1 MTGVDS
7 EQSIRSRLVR
17 EGVAASRRRQG
28 ARGTDSPVD
37 LPGGTG
43 GCVRALIIGCGN
55 LLRGDDAAGPEVVRR
70 LTARG
75 LPDGVGCVDAATAGI
90 DVALA
95 MRSVPHVIVVDA
107 CRSGSP
113 PGTLIELS
121 GAEVEQLPPPSG
133 ISVHALRWDH
143 ALAFARWRLADEY
156 PARVTVLLIE
166 GERFEYGEPLSSA
179 VEEGIERVCG
189 RILEDLLVV
198 AAAATAHPTAT
209 PLSEDGEAWPAPGW
223 HAGPPVMAVMAVTDG
238 QPIPFMAGDAPGI
251 IVRGK
256 GGLRAFRSRCAHA
269 GLSLDS
275 ASIDCGSGVLV
286 CRWHAYRFDIDTGG
300 GLTAPHRC
308 LEVWPLR
315 VVDGLIWVCPPVT
328 AGTGQDTEASAP
340 PGRPHPPQRG

>member
-1 MTGVDS
+1 MAW
-7 EQSIRSRLVR
+7 RHR
-17 EGVAASRRRQG
+17 EGARVA
-28 ARGTDSPVD
+28 DSPAG

-43 GCVRALIIGCGN
+43 GRVRALIIGCGN

-70 LTARG
+70 LTARR

-143 ALAFARWRLADEY
+143 ALAFARWRLAAEY

-179 VEEGIERVCG
+179 VEEAVERVCT
-189 RILEDLLVV
+189 RILRDMLD
-198 AAAATAHPTAT
+198 A
-209 PLSEDGEAWPAPGW
+209 DGEGWPLPGW
-223 HAGPPVMAVMAVTDG
+223 HAGPPVKAVMEVMAVIDG
-238 QPIPFMAGDAPGI
+238 KPNPFMAGDAPGI
-251 IVRGK
+251 VVRTK
-256 GGLRAFRSRCAHA
+256 TGLRAFRSRCAHA
-269 GLSLDS
+269 GLSLDT

-308 LEVWPLR
+308 LEGWPLR

-328 AGTGQDTEASAP
+328 EGSAEEADASER
-340 PGRPHPPQRG
+340 PGPRA

>member
-1 MTGVDS
+1 M
-7 EQSIRSRLVR
+7 
-17 EGVAASRRRQG
+17 
-28 ARGTDSPVD
+28 
-37 LPGGTG
+37 
-43 GCVRALIIGCGN
+43 RALIIGCGN

-107 CRSGSP
+107 CRSGSM
-113 PGTLIELS
+113 PGTLIELR

-156 PARVTVLLIE
+156 PAEVTVLLIE
-166 GERFEYGEPLSSA
+166 GERFEYGEPLSPA
-179 VEEGIERVCG
+179 VEEGVERVCE
-189 RILEDLLVV
+189 RILGGLLVV
-198 AAAATAHPTAT
+198 AAAATAHPTANAPGASPS
-209 PLSEDGEAWPAPGW
+209 PLSENEKAWPAAGW
-223 HAGPPVMAVMAVTDG
+223 HAGPPVMAVLDG
-238 QPIPFMAGDAPGI
+238 QPIPFMAGDTPGI

-256 GGLRAFRSRCAHA
+256 TGLRAFRSRCAHA
-269 GLSLDS
+269 GLSLDN

-328 AGTGQDTEASAP
+328 EGSAEEADVSER
-340 PGRPHPPQRG
+340 PGPRA

>member
-121 GAEVEQLPPPSG
+121 GAEVEQLPSPSG

-143 ALAFARWRLADEY
+143 ALAFARWRLAAEY
-156 PARVTVLLIE
+156 PARVTVLLIA

-223 HAGPPVMAVMAVTDG
+223 HAGPPVDAVTDG

-269 GLSLDS
+269 GLSLDN
-275 ASIDCGSGVLV
+275 ASIDCGSNALV
-286 CRWHAYRFDIDTGG
+286 CRWHAYRFDADTGA

-315 VVDGLIWVCPPVT
+315 VVDGLIWACPPVT

>member
-1 MTGVDS
+1 M
-7 EQSIRSRLVR
+7 
-17 EGVAASRRRQG
+17 
-28 ARGTDSPVD
+28 
-37 LPGGTG
+37 
-43 GCVRALIIGCGN
+43 RALIIGCGN

-90 DVALA
+90 DVALS

-107 CRSGSP
+107 CRSGNT

-156 PARVTVLLIE
+156 PAKVTVLLIE
-166 GERFEYGEPLSSA
+166 GERFEYGEPLSPA
-179 VEEGIERVCG
+179 VEEGVERVCR
-189 RILEDLLVV
+189 RILEDLLGV
-198 AAAATAHPTAT
+198 AAAATAHPTANAPAASPS

-223 HAGPPVMAVMAVTDG
+223 HAGPPVKEVMAVMDG

-269 GLSLDS
+269 GLSLDT
-275 ASIDCGSGVLV
+275 ASIDCGNGVLV
-286 CRWHAYRFDIDTGG
+286 CRWHAYRFDIGTGG

-308 LEVWPLR
+308 LEVWPCR
-315 VVDGLIWVCPPVT
+315 VVDGLIWVCPTVT
-328 AGTGQDTEASAP
+328 EGSAEEADVSER
-340 PGRPHPPQRG
+340 PGPRA